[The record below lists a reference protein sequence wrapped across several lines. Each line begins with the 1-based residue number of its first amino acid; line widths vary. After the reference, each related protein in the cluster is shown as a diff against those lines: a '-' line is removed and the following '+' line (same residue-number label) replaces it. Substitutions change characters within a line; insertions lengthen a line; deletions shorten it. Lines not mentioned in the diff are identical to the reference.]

1 MATVQPK
8 TERISIRI
16 PEELK
21 REVEEAATQTGQ
33 SLSEFAIATL
43 LDRARAIAEQTRSTR
58 LTNTDRDLFLAMLD
72 DTSTKPNK
80 ALVAAAKKYK
90 KQRG

>member
-8 TERISIRI
+8 TDRISIRI

-33 SLSEFAIATL
+33 SLSEFAISTL
-43 LDRARAIAEQTRSTR
+43 LDRAREIAEQTRTTR
-58 LTNTDRDLFLAMLD
+58 LTNKDRDLFLAMLD
-72 DTSTKPNK
+72 DTSAKPNK
-80 ALVAAAKKYK
+80 ALVAAAKRYK